1 MRTRTV
7 RRGIRTFAVLAALT
21 LVAAA
26 CSDDTAAP
34 PSSGRGGEVVALGGA
49 PVLLQS
55 GRSCDAVLEDFQ
67 AFAPDVLGD
76 QLGFR
81 DVGDDMAVE
90 DEAAA
95 TTSAGATAD
104 RAEAA
109 PAAGTAAGGD
119 GASSDT
125 NTQEEGID
133 EPDVVENDGE
143 FVYVVD
149 QEELVILD
157 GATAQ
162 VVSRTRLA
170 SYGTQLLL
178 QGDRLLAISGGGY
191 GIMPMPGVAID
202 DVAVD
207 PAVSGPV
214 DGAASSGAGVSG
226 EPGQTEPVEPTETTE
241 PATTEPAEPTTTE
254 PDEPTTTVV
263 TPEEEPAEPSPL
275 PTEPEPRPV
284 EPEPVPLPEPLPTDP
299 IPTEPPSFSPGTV
312 IQLFDVSDP
321 SAPTVVQTTEIEG
334 SHVSTRVVGG
344 VARVIVTS
352 WPDAQPLYDE
362 VAVEL
367 ERGAGRADIDAA
379 VSDSVAGTEIGDWL
393 PAFRTT
399 IAEDGEVSSDE
410 GQLVACEDVF
420 MPEVNAGI
428 AETSVL
434 RVDFTD
440 GFDPAATTTVV
451 AEAGTVYASTSTLY
465 LATNR
470 YVPVE
475 DQGRIVD
482 EDFTTALHAF
492 DLSGDGAAAHLG
504 GGEIPGHVLNQYSL
518 SEHEGHLRVAT
529 TEGAPWSGT
538 EQSQS
543 GVRVLRLQ
551 DSALVEVGAVT
562 GLGVT
567 ETIQSVRFMGP
578 VGYVVTFRQ
587 TDPLYVID
595 LSDPTAPAAVG
606 ELKIPGFSS
615 YLHPAGDG
623 RLVGIGRDAT
633 LEGQDQGLLVSLFDV
648 SDPTAPTQLQT
659 WTERDAWSQAGND
672 PKAFLWWAPESA
684 VVVPIERY
692 GVQTQQ
698 VGMVVLDVGDAGITE
713 RATVAVE
720 GRYPSRALVV
730 QGRLWSLFDGGV
742 VVSDFANPA
751 QGAFT
756 GFR

>member
-1 MRTRTV
+1 MRTRSV
-7 RRGIRTFAVLAALT
+7 RRGIRTFAVLAT
-21 LVAAA
+21 LAVAAAA
-26 CSDDTAAP
+26 CSDETAAP
-34 PSSGRGGEVVALGGA
+34 PSSGGARGDVVALGGA

-67 AFAPDVLGD
+67 AFAPAVLGD
-76 QLGFR
+76 QLGFGAM
-81 DVGDDMAVE
+81 GDDVAVAE

-95 TTSAGATAD
+95 TTAAGAAAD
-104 RAEAA
+104 RADAA
-109 PAAGTAAGGD
+109 PTAGEDSVGD
-119 GASSDT
+119 GSSSDT

-133 EPDVVENDGE
+133 EPDVVENDGD

-191 GIMPMPGVAID
+191 SIMPMPGVAVE

-207 PAVSGPV
+207 PAVSEPA
-214 DGAASSGAGVSG
+214 DGVASSGAGVSG
-226 EPGQTEPVEPTETTE
+226 EPGQVEPAPDTTE
-241 PATTEPAEPTTTE
+241 PAEPAEPTTTVAPE
-254 PDEPTTTVV
+254 EGPTTTVA
-263 TPEEEPAEPSPL
+263 PEEEPAEPEPL
-275 PTEPEPRPV
+275 PTEPEPRPI

-299 IPTEPPSFSPGTV
+299 IPTEPPSFNPGTI
-312 IQLFDVSDP
+312 IQLIDVSDR
-321 SAPTVVQTTEIEG
+321 SAPAVVQTTEIEG

-352 WPDAQPLYDE
+352 WPDAQPLYED
-362 VAVEL
+362 VAVAL
-367 ERGAGRADIDAA
+367 APGAERAEIDAA
-379 VSDSVAGTEIGDWL
+379 VSEGVAATEIGDWL

-399 IAEDGEVSSDE
+399 TADDGEVSSDE

-434 RVDFTD
+434 RVDFSD
-440 GFDPAATTTVV
+440 GFDPADTTTVV

-551 DSALVEVGAVT
+551 DGALVEVGAVT
-562 GLGVT
+562 GLGLT

-595 LSDPTAPAAVG
+595 LSDPAAPAAVG

-615 YLHPAGDG
+615 YLHPVGEG

-672 PKAFLWWAPESA
+672 PKAFLWWAPEST

-692 GVQTQQ
+692 SEQSQQ
-698 VGMVVLDVGDAGITE
+698 VGMLVLDVGDGGITE
-713 RATVAVE
+713 RATVSVE

-742 VVSDFANPA
+742 AVSDFANPA
-751 QGAFT
+751 QGTFTAF
-756 GFR
+756 R

>member
-1 MRTRTV
+1 MLAS
-7 RRGIRTFAVLAALT
+7 FAVA
-21 LVAAA
+21 AAA

-34 PSSGRGGEVVALGGA
+34 PSSGGADGDVVALGGA

-55 GRSCDAVLEDFQ
+55 GRGCDAVLEDFQ
-67 AFAPDVLGD
+67 AFASDVLGD
-76 QLGFR
+76 QLGFTA
-81 DVGDDMAVE
+81 VGGDMAVE
-90 DEAAA
+90 DSAA
-95 TTSAGATAD
+95 TTSAGAAAD
-104 RAEAA
+104 RAQAA
-109 PAAGTAAGGD
+109 PMAGEADEGAGS
-119 GASSDT
+119 SSDT

-133 EPDVVENDGE
+133 EPDVVENDGD

-149 QEELVILD
+149 QDELVILD

-191 GIMPMPGVAID
+191 GIMPLPGIAVDDVAID
-202 DVAVD
+202 
-207 PAVSGPV
+207 PATTGAASS
-214 DGAASSGAGVSG
+214 AASSGAGVSG
-226 EPGQTEPVEPTETTE
+226 DPGQVEPAPDTTG
-241 PATTEPAEPTTTE
+241 PATEPTTTE
-254 PDEPTTTVV
+254 PAQPTTTLA
-263 TPEEEPAEPSPL
+263 PEEEPAEPEPL
-275 PTEPEPRPV
+275 PTEPEPRPI
-284 EPEPVPLPEPLPTDP
+284 EPVPLPEPLPTEP

-312 IQLFDVSDP
+312 IQLLDVSDR

-352 WPDAQPLYDE
+352 WPDAQPLYDD
-362 VAVEL
+362 VAVGL
-367 ERGAGRADIDAA
+367 APGAERAEIDAA
-379 VSDSVAGTEIGDWL
+379 VSEGVAGTEIGDWL
-393 PAFRTT
+393 PAFRATT
-399 IAEDGEVSSDE
+399 AEDGEVSSDE

-440 GFDPAATTTVV
+440 GFDPADTTTVV

-482 EDFTTALHAF
+482 EEFTTALHAF
-492 DLSGDGAAAHLG
+492 DLSGDGAATHLG

-538 EQSQS
+538 EESQS

-595 LSDPTAPAAVG
+595 LSDPAAPAAVG

-615 YLHPAGDG
+615 YLHPVGEG

-684 VVVPIERY
+684 VVVPVERY
-692 GVQTQQ
+692 GVETQR
-698 VGMVVLDVGDAGITE
+698 VGMLVLDVGDGGITE
-713 RATVAVE
+713 RATVSVQ
-720 GRYPSRALVV
+720 GRYPSRAVVV

-742 VVSDFANPA
+742 AVSDFANPA
-751 QGAFT
+751 QGTFTAF
-756 GFR
+756 R